1 MKGGSGEF
9 EVVPAVDL
17 RGGKCVQLRQGR
29 KEEVIFSSAE
39 SPVEIAR
46 HWVEQGASRLH
57 IIDLD
62 GAFQETKNNSAVV
75 KKIAES
81 VGVSVVSGVSGVSG
95 ERGRAKI
102 QVGGGIRSYERAV
115 ELLAL
120 PGVERIIF
128 GTAALKSPRL
138 VERVAREF
146 GSERV
151 MVALD
156 VRGGKVAVDGWRET
170 TGLDAKE
177 AAKQAEELGAGSLLF
192 TNIDVEGLMQ
202 GVETE
207 VVAEF
212 VRSAGVPVVVAGGVS
227 SAEDVER
234 VREAG
239 ASGVVVGSALYTGK
253 LSLEIKFDQ
262 RF

>member
-39 SPVEIAR
+39 SPVKIAR

-81 VGVSVVSGVSGVSG
+81 VGVSGVSGVSG